1 MSNLLFKDGAYSYI
15 YKPGNNI
22 SFQKTILKILN
33 NYRNAIKKAEK
44 GYLSLERFNKKNT
57 LGKLENI
64 INKICFNE
72 N

>member
-1 MSNLLFKDGAYSYI
+1 MVRTVIFTNQEIILAFK
-15 YKPGNNI
+15 N
-22 SFQKTILKILN
+22 
-33 NYRNAIKKAEK
+33 RNAIKKAEK
-44 GYLSLERFNKKNT
+44 GYLSLDRFNKKNT